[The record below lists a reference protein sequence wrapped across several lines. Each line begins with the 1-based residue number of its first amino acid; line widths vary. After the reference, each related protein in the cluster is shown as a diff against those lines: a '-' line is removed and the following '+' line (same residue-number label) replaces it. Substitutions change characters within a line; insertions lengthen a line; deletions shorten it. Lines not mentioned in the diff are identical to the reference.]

1 MTDYNIRN
9 GGKFGSS
16 SLMLVLIVLCLT
28 TFAFLSLGSAR
39 ANEILAEKNAAAVQE
54 YYRAD
59 GTGEEFVQRVN
70 QALEEADGINREE
83 IRKQALKTIGEGCLE
98 DVDGVMARIPMAGGQ
113 VLHGRSFPVR
123 RRSLDILWRC
133 GAGSDNAAG
142 MCSFKMHFCS
152 GTGNEEKDYGNREII
167 VHSSKQ
173 GGVRYFS
180 CTRHAFVLPGG
191 REDCQL

>member
-28 TFAFLSLGSAR
+28 TFAFLSLGSTR

-113 VLHGRSFPVR
+113 VLQVRLKVNWEERTAEVFSWKVFP
-123 RRSLDILWRC
+123 C
-133 GAGSDNAAG
+133 E
-142 MCSFKMHFCS
+142 
-152 GTGNEEKDYGNREII
+152 EEKPG
-167 VHSSKQ
+167 HSLE
-173 GGVRYFS
+173 VW
-180 CTRHAFVLPGG
+180 G
-191 REDCQL
+191 RER